1 MIKNIHDLTES
12 DKRKFYEAAKDRY
25 KRTYDV
31 PWEVIEAGMRTFIDS
46 AFDDDL
52 FVKMSPDDQ
61 IDASYCRKAFGN
73 KKPSIYDFAVWQ
85 AAFVS
90 HSEYVEIPD

>member
-1 MIKNIHDLTES
+1 MIKIIRDLTES
-12 DKRKFYEAAKDRY
+12 DKRKIYEAAKAAY

-31 PWEVIEAGMRTFIDS
+31 PWEVIESGMRTFIDS

-52 FVKMSPDDQ
+52 FVKMSPDEQ

-73 KKPSIYDFAVWQ
+73 KCILRKLTAGFAEQ
-85 AAFVS
+85 NGRDAEPAAA
-90 HSEYVEIPD
+90 